1 MRLRLSC
8 VNSGKYN
15 ATFFYSAPPDRV
27 EEIYRQR
34 LPPNQYTIER
44 VNVLCVLHRSA
55 RTSVKNLLDFRLRED
70 EEALEK
76 GRKFLL
82 FFSPCSTPLLLS
94 WTPAGG
100 VIRTQTITERR
111 KIKWDRIMCTREKE
125 PEGSRSLAHGSYSC
139 RCRFVQ
145 KCFVSRIHARTR
157 QRLSIC
163 VSSFLRENAV
173 HADSLRLSSWLISQR
188 VEKPPNARRRVYKTA
203 FYEIEDLPE
212 QRWVHQSS
220 SLH

>member
-82 FFSPCSTPLLLS
+82 FFSLFDSPS
-94 WTPAGG
+94 
-100 VIRTQTITERR
+100 
-111 KIKWDRIMCTREKE
+111 
-125 PEGSRSLAHGSYSC
+125 SLM
-139 RCRFVQ
+139 
-145 KCFVSRIHARTR
+145 
-157 QRLSIC
+157 
-163 VSSFLRENAV
+163 NA
-173 HADSLRLSSWLISQR
+173 S
-188 VEKPPNARRRVYKTA
+188 RRRYTNADDNGEAQNKMRSH
-203 FYEIEDLPE
+203 Y
-212 QRWVHQSS
+212 VHS
-220 SLH
+220 